1 MMRENFLVWNNFNPS
16 AERYDLTDER
26 KVSHALIVKPNW
38 MDERKVF
45 FRQSI
50 ILNSSIELTETQWS
64 ESALY
69 YAIATSPTVGG
80 SLTGESFVSSKE
92 RWWENWWAKIF
103 SRQFGTFQSSSKL
116 TGESFVCLKTTMMGE
131 LMAESFLPSI
141 RYFHMKYQTDG
152 WKFCHVKTTMMGG
165 AFLPSIR
172 EIELTVQGFGWPTKE
187 VIDGRKFSPVN
198 QEVSPN
204 WRLKLLFRRGNRREN
219 RR

>member
-141 RYFHMKYQTDG
+141 RHFPIKKQIDG
-152 WKFCHVKTTMMGG
+152 WKFC
-165 AFLPSIR
+165 LPQNNDDGR
-172 EIELTVQGFGWPTKE
+172 
-187 VIDGRKFSPVN
+187 IDGWKFCPVN
-198 QEVSPN
+198 EVLSNHQAN
-204 WRLKLLFRRGNRREN
+204 WRVKVLSASKQRWW
-219 RR
+219 